1 MHILMYAQ
9 TLRYQIADGCDCL
22 LVVRNKF
29 LVGLLNVNI
38 GKRKYLNITLFI
50 SILQAIKVYLDF

>member
-1 MHILMYAQ
+1 MHMLMHTQ

-29 LVGLLNVNI
+29 LVGLLNLRVENVNI
-38 GKRKYLNITLFI
+38 LI
-50 SILQAIKVYLDF
+50 SHCLSTYYKL